1 MTGSSKWFSLQ
12 FTVALFLLST
22 TKGYFS
28 CYGRSANTLS
38 LSLSLSLSTSFCLLL
53 DSFISLHC
61 RYLHQC
67 NLCSWTVTYIRI
79 IFCKNSFCI
88 IENITRLDF
97 FSILSLLTNNSL
109 RKLSRAMAWESAVY
123 YNIIFRKL
131 CKKQ

>member
-28 CYGRSANTLS
+28 CYGLSANTLP
-38 LSLSLSLSTSFCLLL
+38 LSFSLSTSFCLLR

-67 NLCSWTVTYIRI
+67 NLCSSTVTYIHI

-97 FSILSLLTNNSL
+97 FSILSLLTNDSL

-123 YNIIFRKL
+123 YNIIFRKH
-131 CKKQ
+131 CNKQ